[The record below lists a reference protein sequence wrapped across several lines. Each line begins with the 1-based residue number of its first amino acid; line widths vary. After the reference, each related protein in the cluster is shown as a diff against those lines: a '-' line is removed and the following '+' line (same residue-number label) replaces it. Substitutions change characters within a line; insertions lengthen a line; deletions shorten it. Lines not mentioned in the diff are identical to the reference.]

1 METVLQCPASVDQNS
16 HWGEAHHG
24 IVSTWILKV
33 FFLSSDYRPS
43 VDRPSTKRWP
53 ITDRYI
59 GEVSTNYRRS
69 VGEKSAK
76 CRWTKSYIGRDTS
89 GKTIDR
95 VSTECRQ
102 TIVRVSTDCRP
113 TIDRYIDRVST
124 DYRPTVDR
132 LSAECR
138 PLYRPID
145 RSTLPTVNMIL
156 FFSIQ
161 ILILLNV
168 TQQCRCSPMLIFRAW
183 ATCGLVRNLE
193 ADRARDESIASE
205 RSVGGIAN
213 RVNGHGTATSL
224 LWISGGIEAWNN
236 FPAELF
242 ASSDGHS
249 GNHCPALSFS

>member
-1 METVLQCPASVDQNS
+1 MASSPHEFLRYSSYLLTNDQ
-16 HWGEAHHG
+16 
-24 IVSTWILKV
+24 VST
-33 FFLSSDYRPS
+33 DHRPS
-43 VDRPSTKRWP
+43 VDQLL
-53 ITDRYI
+53 TDTSVKYRRTI
-59 GEVSTNYRRS
+59 GEVSVKY
-69 VGEKSAK
+69 
-76 CRWTKSYIGRDTS
+76 RWTKSYIGRDTA

-156 FFSIQ
+156 FFPIQ

-224 LWISGGIEAWNN
+224 LWISGGIEAGNN